1 MTNSNT
7 KKLSVLIIT
16 LNEEEH
22 LKDCYQI
29 WILRMK

>member
-22 LKDCYQI
+22 LKAFVIRFGFCG
-29 WILRMK
+29 